1 MSKFFAIFPV
11 FVFSVQ
17 TYLEDNAGNHLIL

>member
-11 FVFSVQ
+11 LVFSVQ
-17 TYLEDNAGNHLIL
+17 TYLEDYAGNRLIL